1 MVRALLDARILSSRI
16 AVSLGIVIL
25 TIYFKMPGQT
35 AENDLKINALGYF
48 ESRGLN
54 FLVFSNWYDG
64 NFSDAKVSG
73 VEIIHHGVRTATNGD
88 VRLSPTPAQWDSIP
102 HFVSRNVDSL
112 ANRIEVSLT
121 YPSYNFAYRIN
132 AETNHKTIVISVIL
146 DKPIPRE
153 LEGRAGFNLEFL
165 PSAYFEKSFVMEGR
179 SGLFPLYPTGPMGKS
194 SQGSIEPQPIA
205 SGSTLVLAPEDPERR
220 ITIKSSISTL
230 QLFDGRNI
238 AQNGWFVVRSL
249 IPEGR
254 SGKVVEWSI
263 EANTIP
269 QWRRRPV
276 IAHSQ
281 LGYHPSQKKM
291 ALIELDQN
299 DTARSTAH
307 LLKVGE
313 NGEYVEK
320 FASALKR
327 WGRYLRFDYS
337 LFDFTSITDSGL
349 YVIEYG
355 SVRTKPFR
363 VASDI
368 YQDAWHPTLDVY
380 LPVQMDHVSVREAYR
395 VWHGASHLDDA
406 LQAPTNHVHF
416 DLYAQGPTTDSPFN
430 PGEHIPGLNVG
441 GWYDAGDYDIRT
453 QTQCGVV
460 LNLVRTWESFHPM
473 RDETTVNEENRSVE
487 IHRPDGI
494 PDVIQQIEH
503 GVLQLLGQQKAVG
516 HAINGIIE
524 AHLSQYTHLGDGSTA
539 TDNLVYNP
547 RLDSLKSD
555 GFSSGTF
562 DDRWAFTSRL
572 SPLNYNSAA
581 ALAAASRALHGY
593 NDTLAQNCLATATQV
608 WREEHSHTP
617 DLFHNGNTT
626 GGRLE
631 GEEFSAAAE
640 LLVST
645 KSAQFAK
652 RVGELLP
659 AIENDFPFYA
669 SAAVQAIPFLDSSY
683 SGKLAV
689 LATRYQQ
696 SLVKLSGQNP
706 FGVPISTGGWGGSG
720 LVVGSGITNYVLY
733 KAFPGIIDPSYTV
746 RCLDYVYG
754 CHPGSD
760 ISFVSGVGTVSKKI
774 AYGNNRADFTF
785 IAGGVV
791 PGVLVLKPDFPEN
804 KEDWPF
810 LWGENEYV
818 VGLGA
823 RYIYLV
829 NAVDNILHN

>member
-1 MVRALLDARILSSRI
+1 M
-16 AVSLGIVIL
+16 AVSLAIVIL
-25 TIYFKMPGQT
+25 TICVNMPGQT
-35 AENDLKINALGYF
+35 TENDLKVNGLCYF

-102 HFVSRNVDSL
+102 HFVSRSVDSL
-112 ANRIEVSLT
+112 ANRIEVSLS
-121 YPSYNFAYRIN
+121 YPSYDFAYRIR
-132 AETNHKTIVISVIL
+132 AEANRKTIVLSVIL

-153 LEGRAGFNLEFL
+153 LEGHAGFNLEFL

-220 ITIKSSISTL
+220 ITIKSNIGTL
-230 QLFDGRNI
+230 RLFDGRNI

-249 IPEGR
+249 IPAGR

-263 EANTIP
+263 EANTVP
-269 QWRRRPV
+269 HWTRRPV
-276 IAHSQ
+276 ITHSQ
-281 LGYHPSQKKM
+281 LGYHPDQKKI
-291 ALIELDQN
+291 AVIELDQN
-299 DTARSTAH
+299 DTTHSTAH
-307 LLKVGE
+307 LLKIGE
-313 NGEYVEK
+313 NGEYVEEYM
-320 FASALKR
+320 SSLKP

-363 VASDI
+363 IASDI

-380 LPVQMDHVSVREAYR
+380 LPVQMDHVSVKEAYR

-416 DLYAQGPTTDSPFN
+416 DLYAQGPTTDSPFK

-453 QTQCGVV
+453 QTQCAVV
-460 LNLVRTWESFHPM
+460 LSLVRTWESFHPM
-473 RDETTVNEENRSVE
+473 RDETTVSEKNRSVE
-487 IHRPDGI
+487 IHHPDGI
-494 PDVIQQIEH
+494 PDMIQQIEH

-516 HAINGIIE
+516 HAMNGIIE

-539 TDNLVYNP
+539 TDNLVYNS

-562 DDRWAFTSRL
+562 DDRWAFTSRS
-572 SPLNYNSAA
+572 SPLNYSSAA
-581 ALAAASRALHGY
+581 ALAAAGRALHGY
-593 NDTLAQNCLATATQV
+593 DDTLAQDCLATAAQV
-608 WREEHSHTP
+608 WREEHSHRP
-617 DLFHNGNTT
+617 DLFHHGNTT

-631 GEEFSAAAE
+631 GEEFNAAAE

-645 KSAQFAK
+645 KSAQYAE
-652 RVGELLP
+652 RTGELLP
-659 AIENDFPFYA
+659 AIENDFPLYA
-669 SAAVQAIPFLDSSY
+669 TAAVRAIPYMDSSY
-683 SGKLAV
+683 SSKLAV
-689 LATRYQQ
+689 FARRYQQ
-696 SLVKLSGQNP
+696 SLAKLNGQNP
-706 FGVPISTGGWGGSG
+706 YGVPISTGGWGGSG
-720 LVVGSGITNYVLY
+720 LVVGSGITNYVLHN
-733 KAFPGIIDPSYTV
+733 AFPGIIDPSYTV
-746 RCLDYVYG
+746 RCLEYVYG

-791 PGVLVLKPDFPEN
+791 PGVLVLKPDFPEH

-823 RYIYLV
+823 SYIYLV
-829 NAVDNILHN
+829 NAVEDLLNRDNK